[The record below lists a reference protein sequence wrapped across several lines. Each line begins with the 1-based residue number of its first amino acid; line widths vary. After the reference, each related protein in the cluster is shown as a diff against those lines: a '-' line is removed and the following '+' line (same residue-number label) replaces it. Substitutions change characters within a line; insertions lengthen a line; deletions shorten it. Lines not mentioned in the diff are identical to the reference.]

1 MHSETLY
8 ETKHLIYGIKLIL
21 FAISSTAGIRNFIF
35 KTAMTFF
42 FKGIYL
48 YLKRIQINLPT
59 LKNQW

>member
-48 YLKRIQINLPT
+48 YLKRIRINLPT